1 MKIKTLFIIL
11 AAVLGSTAA
20 IADTKTTTYVVNIN
34 YDGTKATVTI
44 PDALNGYVTCESGD
58 NSHVKLVQASSVSD
72 KTTGEIIYALKGA
85 TEDGEFYL
93 TGEYKATLR
102 LDGLTL
108 CNPDSSAIHVK
119 NGKRIKVSMTANTV
133 NTLSDGVADS
143 TSKGCFHSK
152 GHTEFVGKGTLNV
165 SSKFRHAIYSK
176 EYIEIKNC
184 TLNITGAKKDGIHCQ
199 EYLLMNSGSVNIS
212 GVEDDGIQV
221 ELKDSVDTGVTKDH
235 EDENSG
241 NLYMTNGTLTIS
253 DVGDKCIKTYGTISY
268 TGGKQVFDTTNVKE
282 NAKDDDDP
290 TDLRAVTALRDSYGT
305 SAIYDLNGRR
315 MPNDACLLPKGIY
328 IVKEGDRT
336 RKILVK

>member
-1 MKIKTLFIIL
+1 M
-11 AAVLGSTAA
+11 
-20 IADTKTTTYVVNIN
+20 
-34 YDGTKATVTI
+34 TI
-44 PDALNGYVTCESGD
+44 PDAVKDYVTCESGE
-58 NSHVKLVQASSVSD
+58 SPIVKLVQASTVSD

-85 TEDGEFYL
+85 TEKGMFYL

-102 LDGLTL
+102 LDGVTI
-108 CNPDSSAIHVK
+108 CNPDSSAIHIK

-165 SSKFRHAIYSK
+165 SSKFRHAIFSK
-176 EYIEIKNC
+176 EYVEIKNC

-199 EYLLMNSGSVNIS
+199 EYLLMNSGTVNIS

-221 ELKDSVDTGVTKDH
+221 ELKDSVATGITKDH

-241 NLYMTNGTLTIS
+241 NLYMINGTLTIS
-253 DVGDKCIKTYGTISY
+253 DVGDKCIKTYGTIKYS
-268 TGGKQVFDTTNVKE
+268 GGKQNFDTANVKE
-282 NAKDDDDP
+282 NATDDNPSDVSVVRVLKDSDGP
-290 TDLRAVTALRDSYGT
+290 NAV
-305 SAIYDLNGRR
+305 YDLSGRQ
-315 MPNDACLLPKGIY
+315 MPNDACLPKGIY

>member
-1 MKIKTLFIIL
+1 M
-11 AAVLGSTAA
+11 
-20 IADTKTTTYVVNIN
+20 
-34 YDGTKATVTI
+34 TI
-44 PDALNGYVTCESGD
+44 PDAVKDYVTCESGE
-58 NSHVKLVQASSVSD
+58 SPIVKLVQASTVSD

-85 TEDGEFYL
+85 TENGMFYL

-102 LDGLTL
+102 LDGVTI
-108 CNPDSSAIHVK
+108 CNPDSSAIHIK

-165 SSKFRHAIYSK
+165 SSKFRHAIFSK
-176 EYIEIKNC
+176 EYVEIKNC

-199 EYLLMNSGSVNIS
+199 EYLLMNSGTVNIS

-221 ELKDSVDTGVTKDH
+221 ELKDSVATGTTKDH

-241 NLYMTNGTLTIS
+241 NLYMINGTLTIS
-253 DVGDKCIKTYGTISY
+253 DVGDKCIKTYGTIKYS
-268 TGGKQVFDTTNVKE
+268 GGKQNFDTANVKE
-282 NAKDDDDP
+282 NATDDNPSD
-290 TDLRAVTALRDSYGT
+290 VSVIKVLRDGDRPN
-305 SAIYDLNGRR
+305 AIYDLSGRQ
-315 MPNDACLLPKGIY
+315 MPNDACLPKGIY

>member
-1 MKIKTLFIIL
+1 M

-20 IADTKTTTYVVNIN
+20 IADTKTTYVVNVN

-44 PDALNGYVTCESGD
+44 
-58 NSHVKLVQASSVSD
+58 
-72 KTTGEIIYALKGA
+72 
-85 TEDGEFYL
+85 L

-102 LDGLTL
+102 LDGVTI

-133 NTLSDGVADS
+133 NTLSDGVADT

-165 SSKFRHAIYSK
+165 SSNYRHAIFSK
-176 EYIEIKNC
+176 EYVEIKNC

-199 EYLLMNSGSVNIS
+199 EYLLMSSGTVNIS

-221 ELKDSVDTGVTKDH
+221 ELKDSVATGTTKDH
-235 EDENSG
+235 EEENSG
-241 NLYMTNGTLTIS
+241 NLYMVNGTLTIS
-253 DVGDKCIKTYGTISY
+253 DVGDKCIKTYGTITYS
-268 TGGKQVFDTTNVKE
+268 GGKQNFDTANVKE
-282 NAKDDDDP
+282 NATDDNPSDVSVVRVLKDSDGP
-290 TDLRAVTALRDSYGT
+290 NAV
-305 SAIYDLNGRR
+305 YDLSGRQ
-315 MPNDACLLPKGIY
+315 MPNDACLPKGIY

>member
-1 MKIKTLFIIL
+1 MRLKYFFLLL
-11 AAVLGSTAA
+11 AVVLGSAAA
-20 IADTKTTTYVVNIN
+20 IADTKTTTYVVNVN

-44 PDALNGYVTCESGD
+44 PNEVSNYVTCETGES
-58 NSHVKLVQASSVSD
+58 SHVKLVQTS
-72 KTTGEIIYALKGA
+72 TTTANPGEIIYALKGN
-85 TEDGEFYL
+85 TENGMFYL
-93 TGEYKATLR
+93 TGEFKATLR
-102 LDGLTL
+102 LDGVTI

-133 NTLSDGVADS
+133 NTLSDGVADT

-176 EYIEIKNC
+176 EYVEIKNC

-199 EYLLMNSGSVNIS
+199 EYFLMSSGTVNIS

-221 ELKDSVDTGVTKDH
+221 ELKDSVATGVTKAH
-235 EDENSG
+235 EGENSG
-241 NLYMTNGTLTIS
+241 NLYMVNGTLTIS

-268 TGGKQVFDTTNVKE
+268 TGGKQNFDTTNVKE
-282 NAKDDDDP
+282 NAKDGDDP
-290 TDLRAVTALRDSYGT
+290 VVGIVSTMRNSQSPD
-305 SAIYDLNGRR
+305 AIYDLNGRR
-315 MPNDACLLPKGIY
+315 VANDGMLPKGIY

-336 RKILVK
+336 RMILVK

>member
-1 MKIKTLFIIL
+1 M
-11 AAVLGSTAA
+11 
-20 IADTKTTTYVVNIN
+20 
-34 YDGTKATVTI
+34 TI
-44 PDALNGYVTCESGD
+44 PDAVKDYVTCKSGD
-58 NSHVKLVQASSVSD
+58 SPIVKLVQAPTVSD

-85 TEDGEFYL
+85 TENGMFYL

-102 LDGLTL
+102 LDGVTI
-108 CNPDSSAIHVK
+108 CNPDSSAIHIK

-165 SSKFRHAIYSK
+165 SSKFRHAIFSK
-176 EYIEIKNC
+176 EYVEIKNC

-199 EYLLMNSGSVNIS
+199 EYLLMNSGTVNIS

-221 ELKDSVDTGVTKDH
+221 ELKDSVATGTTKDH
-235 EDENSG
+235 EEENSG
-241 NLYMTNGTLTIS
+241 NLYMVNGTLTIS
-253 DVGDKCIKTYGTISY
+253 DVGDKCIKTYGTIKYS
-268 TGGKQVFDTTNVKE
+268 GGKQNFDTANVKE
-282 NAKDDDDP
+282 NATDDNPSD
-290 TDLRAVTALRDSYGT
+290 VSVIKVLRDGDRPN
-305 SAIYDLNGRR
+305 AIYDLSGRQ
-315 MPNDACLLPKGIY
+315 MPNDACLPKGIY

>member
-20 IADTKTTTYVVNIN
+20 IADTKTTTYVVNVN

-44 PDALNGYVTCESGD
+44 PDAVKNYVTCESGE
-58 NSHVKLVQASSVSD
+58 SSIVKLIQTSTD
-72 KTTGEIIYALKGA
+72 KANPGEIIYALKGE
-85 TEDGEFYL
+85 TESGMFYL

-102 LDGLTL
+102 LDGVTI

-133 NTLSDGVADS
+133 NTLSDGVADT

-152 GHTEFVGKGTLNV
+152 GHTEFVGRGTLNI
-165 SSKFRHAIYSK
+165 SSKFRHAIFSK
-176 EYIEIKNC
+176 EYVEIKNC

-199 EYLLMNSGSVNIS
+199 EYLLMNSGTVNIS

-221 ELKDSVDTGVTKDH
+221 ELKDSVETGMTKDH

-241 NLYMTNGTLTIS
+241 NLYMVNGTLTIS
-253 DVGDKCIKTYGTISY
+253 DVGDKCIKTYGTITY
-268 TGGKQVFDTTNVKE
+268 TGGKQVFDTANVKE
-282 NAKDDDDP
+282 NAKNDDTPDD
-290 TDLRAVTALRDSYGT
+290 VGVISALRDCDGP
-305 SAIYDLNGRR
+305 SAIYDLSGRR
-315 MPNDACLLPKGIY
+315 MPNDACLPKGIY

>member
-1 MKIKTLFIIL
+1 M
-11 AAVLGSTAA
+11 
-20 IADTKTTTYVVNIN
+20 
-34 YDGTKATVTI
+34 TI
-44 PDALNGYVTCESGD
+44 PDAVKDYVTCKSGD
-58 NSHVKLVQASSVSD
+58 SPIVKLVQAPTVSD

-85 TEDGEFYL
+85 TENGMFYL

-102 LDGLTL
+102 LDGVTI
-108 CNPDSSAIHVK
+108 CNPDSSAIHIK

-165 SSKFRHAIYSK
+165 SSKFRHAIFSK
-176 EYIEIKNC
+176 EYVEIKNC

-199 EYLLMNSGSVNIS
+199 EYLLMNSGTVNIS

-221 ELKDSVDTGVTKDH
+221 ELKDSVATGTTKDH

-241 NLYMTNGTLTIS
+241 NLYMINGTLTIS
-253 DVGDKCIKTYGTISY
+253 DVGDKCIKTYGTIKYS
-268 TGGKQVFDTTNVKE
+268 GGKQNFDTANVKE
-282 NAKDDDDP
+282 NATDDNPSD
-290 TDLRAVTALRDSYGT
+290 VSVIKVLRDGDRPN
-305 SAIYDLNGRR
+305 AIYDLSGRQ
-315 MPNDACLLPKGIY
+315 MPNDACLPKGIY

>member
-1 MKIKTLFIIL
+1 M

-20 IADTKTTTYVVNIN
+20 IADTKTTYVVNVN

-44 PDALNGYVTCESGD
+44 PDAVKDYVTCKSGD
-58 NSHVKLVQASSVSD
+58 SPIVKLVQAPTVSD

-85 TEDGEFYL
+85 TENGMFYL

-102 LDGLTL
+102 LDGVTI
-108 CNPDSSAIHVK
+108 CNPDSSAIHIK

-165 SSKFRHAIYSK
+165 SSKFRHAIFSK
-176 EYIEIKNC
+176 EYVEIKNC

-199 EYLLMNSGSVNIS
+199 EYLLMNSGTVNIS

-221 ELKDSVDTGVTKDH
+221 ELKDSVATGTTKDH
-235 EDENSG
+235 EEENSG
-241 NLYMTNGTLTIS
+241 NLYMVNGTLTIS
-253 DVGDKCIKTYGTISY
+253 DVGDKCIKTYGTITYS
-268 TGGKQVFDTTNVKE
+268 GGKQIFDTANVKE
-282 NAKDDDDP
+282 NAKDDDPSDVSVVRVLKDSDGP
-290 TDLRAVTALRDSYGT
+290 NAV
-305 SAIYDLNGRR
+305 YDLSGRQ
-315 MPNDACLLPKGIY
+315 MPNDACLPKGIY